1 MTECPHG
8 CAVGI
13 ETVASYRAESTGR
26 WIVLVDV
33 THRDESAVIP
43 GRGVDEAAALA
54 DATEQARHW
63 LAARQTH
70 TAPVTPIR

>member
-8 CAVGI
+8 CAVRV

-33 THRDESAVIP
+33 RHRDESELIP
-43 GRGVDEAAALA
+43 GRGADEAAALA
-54 DATEQARHW
+54 DVAEQARYW
-63 LAARQTH
+63 LASRKTH